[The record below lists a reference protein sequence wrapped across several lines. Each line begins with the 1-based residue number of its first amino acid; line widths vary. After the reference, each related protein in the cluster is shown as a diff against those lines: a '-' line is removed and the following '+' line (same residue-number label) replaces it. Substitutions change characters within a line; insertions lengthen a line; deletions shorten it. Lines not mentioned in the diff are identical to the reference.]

1 MRRSFFALWLAA
13 TLAGACDAPFAVAQT
28 LPDINATATPMPTGA
43 VLRYSGQLLDVRGG
57 FVFFT
62 TGDGFALDPQCRM
75 VNAATG
81 APTTRAAVTGMYAS
95 ASFDPQ
101 SGHVVELALSQTP
114 LPQAASYGAIQ
125 HFAVALSTPYPDP
138 DLASTPGSGSA
149 PGGPY
154 TGRRVLVQF
163 TVQVPPTTPLTDD
176 IYIST
181 DQSQWNP
188 QAIKLIRIDALHY
201 RINSEFSSGTKLL
214 YLYTRGSWRSV
225 ERGEDGLERSPHVF
239 IVGEND
245 TQSHSDVVYHWSDEL
260 QGAPEA
266 EPGSI
271 PTPFNPYPFVTP
283 HPFVAPH

>member
-163 TVQVPPTTPLTDD
+163 TVQVPPTTKASGIRKRSNSFASTRFTTASIPSSRPAPSSCTCTRAGRGARWSAGRMGLNVRLT
-176 IYIST
+176 
-181 DQSQWNP
+181 
-188 QAIKLIRIDALHY
+188 
-201 RINSEFSSGTKLL
+201 SSSWERT
-214 YLYTRGSWRSV
+214 TRRATVTSCTTGPTSSKVLPR
-225 ERGEDGLERSPHVF
+225 RSPAL
-239 IVGEND
+239 
-245 TQSHSDVVYHWSDEL
+245 SRR
-260 QGAPEA
+260 P
-266 EPGSI
+266 SI
-271 PTPFNPYPFVTP
+271 PIPS
-283 HPFVAPH
+283 

>member
-1 MRRSFFALWLAA
+1 MRRRLFALWLV
-13 TLAGACDAPFAVAQT
+13 LGLLGAFHAPFAIAQS
-28 LPDINATATPMPTGA
+28 LPNINATATPMPTGV
-43 VLRYSGQLLDVRGG
+43 VLRYSGQLLDLRGG

-62 TGDGFALDPQCRM
+62 TGDGFALDPQCHI
-75 VNAATG
+75 VEAATG
-81 APTTRAAVTGMYAS
+81 APTSPGVVTGMYAR

-101 SGHVVELALSQTP
+101 TGHVVELAISPTP

-125 HFAVALSTPYPDP
+125 HFAVALSPPYPDP
-138 DLASTPGSGSA
+138 DLAATPA
-149 PGGPY
+149 PGDHGGAF

-181 DQSQWNP
+181 DQSQWDP
-188 QAIKLIRIDALHY
+188 QAIKLTRIDALHY

-225 ERGEDGLERSPHVF
+225 ERGEDGLERQPRVF

-245 TQSHSDVVYHWSDEL
+245 TQSHSDIVYHWSDEV

-283 HPFVAPH
+283 HPYVAPR